1 MSKILNINELDTFL
15 FGQLELY
22 KIQFSETNDNKY
34 LEVMN
39 DLNKAIT
46 TFRALYNTVD
56 KLNKELTIIKN
67 K

>member
-1 MSKILNINELDTFL
+1 LSKILNINELDTFL